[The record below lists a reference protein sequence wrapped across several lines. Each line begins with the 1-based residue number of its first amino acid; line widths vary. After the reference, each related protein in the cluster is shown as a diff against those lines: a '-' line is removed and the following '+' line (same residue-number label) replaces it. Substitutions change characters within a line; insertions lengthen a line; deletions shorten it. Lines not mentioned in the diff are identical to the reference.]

1 MVTGDNS
8 LKQQPHTLPRSSDE
22 QRLNSKHSS
31 HESLIS
37 MTDTNK
43 TSKRVG
49 SKGQE
54 PIPNASKDGDC
65 DSIGSSVD
73 PRYYD
78 NPWEWT
84 FRHSKNRLK
93 TFGNLLFMLIATI
106 GLPLALYYGLRTV
119 LEPVWALLI
128 SGIPSL
134 IYVAF
139 TFWQK
144 KKVDM
149 IGALSVLAFII
160 SGIVSVVTGKNIPC
174 NFCRQA
180 LWLNRKISTVFQ
192 QVMHA
197 LRCSVIQL

>member
-1 MVTGDNS
+1 
-8 LKQQPHTLPRSSDE
+8 
-22 QRLNSKHSS
+22 
-31 HESLIS
+31 